1 MVPSNPTSYGRA
13 PMDQAW
19 STPTLREFS
28 SATWADLSVAEQRRI
43 ARHFAYAPAMPPDTF
58 SDLSLP
64 HHRAEGAD
72 VVWRGVVAAAGRL
85 DQTALP
91 SDQVADVRAHL
102 ANHYEQFDRVAPWKR
117 SADRWREFCRARDAR
132 GTTWRD
138 DALAA
143 LFRAHG
149 FDLEAIALEDHTMDT
164 RKPDSASRGAR
175 TELRHVARPVEA
187 RTDDTGAATRLS
199 GYAAVFDTPATI
211 GGLQPFVEVI
221 DRGAFDQA
229 LGDDVR
235 VLFNHDP
242 NLLIGRTKSGTASI
256 SIDQHGLRYDVTPPD
271 TQVGR
276 DVLALVARGDVDG
289 SSFGFRVLEDTWT
302 EGVTADDL
310 PVRHVQRVSL
320 YDVSPVTAPAYTETS
335 VEARAEAETITAA
348 VVARREAKRDAL
360 AETER
365 RRRRVAENIA
375 TSY

>member
-1 MVPSNPTSYGRA
+1 
-13 PMDQAW
+13 MDEAW

-28 SATWADLSVAEQRRI
+28 SATWDDLSVAEQRRI
-43 ARHFAYAPAMPPDTF
+43 ARHFAYAPKMPPDTY

-85 DQTALP
+85 NQTGLP
-91 SDQVADVRAHL
+91 AYEEADVRAHL
-102 ANHYEQFDRVAPWKR
+102 AAHYEQFDRVAPWKR
-117 SADRWREFCRARDAR
+117 SAERWDLFCSARDQR
-132 GTTWRD
+132 GIVWRD
-138 DALAA
+138 CDLATLLHDHA
-143 LFRAHG
+143 
-149 FDLEAIALEDHTMDT
+149 FDLEAGALEDRQMEIPLKKKDIGAVARIVARDT
-164 RKPDSASRGAR
+164 P
-175 TELRHVARPVEA
+175 EVRHVSRPVEIRA
-187 RTDDTGAATRLS
+187 DATGATTTLS
-199 GYAAVFDTPATI
+199 GYAAVFDAPATI
-211 GGLQPFVEVI
+211 GGVQPFVEVI
-221 DRGAFDQA
+221 DRGAFDDA

-256 SIDQHGLRYDVTPPD
+256 SIDHHGLRYDVTPPD

-310 PVRHVQRVSL
+310 PVRHIQRVSL
-320 YDVSPVTAPAYTETS
+320 HDVSPVTSPAYTETS
-335 VEARAEAETITAA
+335 VEARAEAEMITAA
-348 VVARREAKRDAL
+348 ATARREKKRDQL
-360 AETER
+360 ADTER
-365 RRRRVAENIA
+365 RRRRVAAHIA